1 MQTVLLLAVQ
11 FSMAAGTL
19 TGDPGGCGSGGL
31 VFPASDYIMD
41 SYAYNPSQV
50 METWPASFDDY
61 AAVDDYCYYNL
72 CMESYTCWGV
82 TTGSPPSS
90 LEMLFVSDEGG
101 SPEGAPILQE
111 SFAVEC
117 DDTGYTFAGYPIWQ
131 VYMQFDTPLYMIN
144 PIWLGTH
151 RADGVNWYPACGTEI
166 EWNEAHRTVAAG
178 WAWEPFS
185 ASIGPGDIFK
195 IIETPNPPAVTRN
208 TWAGIK
214 TTFTGGN
221 E

>member
-19 TGDPGGCGSGGL
+19 TGDPGGCWAGGFT
-31 VFPASDYIMD
+31 FPANTVIID
-41 SYAYNPSQV
+41 SYIYNPSQA
-50 METWPASFDDY
+50 METLPASFDDY
-61 AAVDDYCYYNL
+61 TAVDDYSCDFVL
-72 CMESYTCWGV
+72 LSYTCWGV
-82 TTGSPPSS
+82 TTGSAPSS
-90 LEMLFVSDEGG
+90 LEMLHVPDGG
-101 SPEGAPILQE
+101 GFPVGAPTSHE
-111 SFAVEC
+111 SYMFEC

-131 VYMQFDTPLYMIN
+131 VYMFFNSGPYFTYPG
-144 PIWLGTH
+144 WLGTH
-151 RADGVNWYPACGTEI
+151 RSDGINWYVACGTEI
-166 EWNEAHRTVAAG
+166 TGNEAYRTLAAG
-178 WAWEPFS
+178 WAWQPFS

-195 IIETPNPPAVTRN
+195 IIEDPSFPAVTGN